1 MTVRAVD
8 MQTMIPRL
16 NEASKLQHQADQQP
30 QLAQHAQTLAA
41 QARVERAQHQVNAK
55 MPAEHAEIRKDGGGQ
70 GSGGGGAQPQARKG
84 RKEPAAKEQ
93 PAEPGLGHKLD
104 VKV

>member
-16 NEASKLQHQADQQP
+16 NEASRLQHQAEQQP
-30 QLAQHAQTLAA
+30 QLAQHAQTLVA
-41 QARVERAQHQVNAK
+41 QARTERAQHQVNAK
-55 MPAEHAEIRKDGGGQ
+55 MPAEHATLEKDGRSPGGGGGQSRARKDGKQSAG
-70 GSGGGGAQPQARKG
+70 
-84 RKEPAAKEQ
+84 KEAQ
-93 PAEPGLGHKLD
+93 PAEPGLGHRLD

>member
-16 NEASKLQHQADQQP
+16 NEASRLQHQAEQQP
-30 QLAQHAQTLAA
+30 QMAQHVQTAVA
-41 QARVERAQHQVNAK
+41 QARVERAQHQVNSK
-55 MPAEHAEIRKDGGGQ
+55 IPVEHAAINKDGGGK
-70 GSGGGGAQPQARKG
+70 SGGGGRQGAGKNRRDGGAG
-84 RKEPAAKEQ
+84 EQ
-93 PAEPGLGHKLD
+93 HPAEPGLGHRLD